1 MVAAIF
7 TTGRNTTGCFL
18 VKIYKPMQKTHL
30 TVAFMNTL
38 ILCPTKFLK

>member
-7 TTGRNTTGCFL
+7 TTGRNKAECVL

-30 TVAFMNTL
+30 TLAFMNTL
-38 ILCPTKFLK
+38 I